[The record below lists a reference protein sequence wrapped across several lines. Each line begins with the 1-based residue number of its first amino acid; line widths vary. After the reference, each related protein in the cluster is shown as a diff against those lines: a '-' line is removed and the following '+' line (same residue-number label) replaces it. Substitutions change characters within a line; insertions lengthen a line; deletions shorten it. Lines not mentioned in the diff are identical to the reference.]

1 MNEITSSILIILGSV
16 FILIAALGFLRFRD
30 IYSRI
35 HSITKAS
42 SFGILLLLI
51 AVSIYFYTTI
61 VLIKAVLVTIFI
73 FLTSPLAAHSII
85 KSINK
90 GNNDQRKQHSNSE

>member
-1 MNEITSSILIILGSV
+1 MNEIIISILTILGAL
-16 FILIAALGFLRFRD
+16 FILISAIGFLRFGD

-51 AVSIYFYTTI
+51 AVSIYFATSI
-61 VLIKAVLVTIFI
+61 VLIKALLIIIFI
-73 FLTSPLAAHSII
+73 FLTAPLAAHSII
-85 KSINK
+85 KSIGNK
-90 GNNDQRKQHSNSE
+90 KNNDSK